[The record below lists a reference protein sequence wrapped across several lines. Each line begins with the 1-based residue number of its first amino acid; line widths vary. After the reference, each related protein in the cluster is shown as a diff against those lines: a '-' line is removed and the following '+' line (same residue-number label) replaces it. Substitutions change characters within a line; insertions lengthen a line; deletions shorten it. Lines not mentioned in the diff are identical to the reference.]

1 MLDDENVLRQR
12 DPSNA
17 LGVAA
22 TQYEQAQFPV
32 EVQHPDHDGRE
43 ITKVVIAGMGGSAL
57 AALVIKSALADE
69 MVVPLEVVR
78 NYDLPEYVDF
88 NTLVIASSHSGN
100 TEETLHALEQAR
112 KKNAQVAIVTSGG
125 KLLEIAQA
133 DSIAHVQ
140 VTAGQQP
147 RMAMIRNL
155 RALTALLA
163 HFGIVD
169 YARFAQIA
177 EQAEWLKEQTQRWTK
192 EVTVDKN
199 YAKQLAL
206 LAVGKT
212 PVFYAGPLMASVAY
226 KWKISWNESAKN
238 VAFWDEYPE
247 FNHNEFIGWSSHP
260 IEKPYV
266 IFDLVSHFEPPRVLK
281 RMEIS
286 DRLLSGMRPKAHT
299 IKLEG
304 DRPIAQYLWGCILA
318 DFVSIYV
325 AVLNGV
331 DPTPVALVEKLKEEL
346 KNEPASFTSPVR
358 HQGV

>member
-17 LGVAA
+17 LDVAA
-22 TQYEQAQFPV
+22 MQYEQAQFPV

-43 ITKVVIAGMGGSAL
+43 ITKVVVAGMGGSAL
-57 AALVIKSALADE
+57 AALVIKAALTDE
-69 MVVPLEVVR
+69 LAVPFEVVR

-100 TEETLHALEQAR
+100 TEETLNALNQAR
-112 KKNAQVAIVTSGG
+112 KKNAQVAVVASGG

-133 DSIAHVQ
+133 ESIAHVQ
-140 VTAGQQP
+140 ILGGLQP
-147 RMAMIRNL
+147 RMAMICNL

-169 YARFAQIA
+169 YLRFAQIA
-177 EQAEWLKEQTQRWTK
+177 EQAQWLKEQTGQWAK
-192 EVTVDKN
+192 DITVDKN

-212 PVFYAGPLMASVAY
+212 PVFYAGPLMAPIAY
-226 KWKISWNESAKN
+226 KWKISWNENAKN
-238 VAFWDEYPE
+238 VAFWNEYPE

-260 IEKPYV
+260 VEKPFV
-266 IFDLVSHFEPPRVLK
+266 IFDLVSNFEPPRVLR

-286 DRLLSGMRPKAHT
+286 DRLLSGMRPKANM

-304 DRPIAQYLWGCILA
+304 SRPIAQFLWGCILA

-325 AVLNGV
+325 AILNGV
-331 DPTPVALVEKLKEEL
+331 DPTPVSLVEKLKEEL
-346 KNEPASFTSPVR
+346 KTDPAEFISPVR
-358 HQGV
+358 HEGV